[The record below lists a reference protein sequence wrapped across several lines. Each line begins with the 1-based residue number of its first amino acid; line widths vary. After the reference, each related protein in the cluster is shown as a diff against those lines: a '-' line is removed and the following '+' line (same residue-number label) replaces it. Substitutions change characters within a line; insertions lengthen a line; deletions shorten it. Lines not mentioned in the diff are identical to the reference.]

1 MRVTLGRMFRDPDG
15 SVSST
20 RVSAFLC
27 VVVGCTIAVWGMVVG
42 REQAATVAA
51 LLGGGA
57 ATFYTRTVS
66 APKP

>member
-1 MRVTLGRMFRDPDG
+1 MLRDADG
-15 SVSST
+15 SLSST

-27 VVVGCTIAVWGMVVG
+27 VLAGVGLAVAGMALN

-57 ATFYTRTVS
+57 ATFYTRT
-66 APKP
+66 AKTP

>member
-1 MRVTLGRMFRDPDG
+1 MTLGGMFRDPDG

-20 RVSAFLC
+20 RISAVLC
-27 VVVGCTIAVWGMVVG
+27 VVVGCGIAVGGMIWN

-57 ATFYTRTVS
+57 ATFFTRKTS
-66 APKP
+66 GGTP